1 MSLQLHDDD
10 VVARLRAGAPGY
22 PEAGPD
28 AGRTLTAARR
38 ALRRRRGRRALAGVA
53 AVVALIVGLT
63 AAGPI
68 SVPGLGTLVLPGGPD
83 IYSDPDQGD
92 PPVYPRQ
99 QLLEDVAD
107 LERYV
112 LPVAEDLGLTFYLDD
127 DGTLGRP
134 ACDGFT
140 WSHGAFRDRDP
151 GCANP
156 DDPELAFDA
165 ESDAA
170 FARVSDAI
178 ELAGVHVDRIDKR
191 GPATSFHLRD
201 NSIEWNWYYSYVPG
215 TSAGAQEEV
224 RTELRLGPRLQ
235 IHVTGDWWF
244 TVEPDD

>member
-1 MSLQLHDDD
+1 MSVKLHDDD

-28 AGRTLTAARR
+28 AGRTLTAARL
-38 ALRRRRGRRALAGVA
+38 ALRRRRGRRALGGVA
-53 AVVALIVGLT
+53 AVVAVIVGLT

-68 SVPGLGTLVLPGGPD
+68 PVPGLGPLVLPGGPD
-83 IYSDPDQGD
+83 IGSDPNQGD

-99 QLLEDVAD
+99 RLLDDVAD

-112 LPVAEDLGLTFYLDD
+112 LPVAEDLGLTFYLHH
-127 DGTLGRP
+127 DGGLGRP
-134 ACDGFT
+134 ACDVFT

-156 DDPELAFDA
+156 DDPELPFDA

-170 FARVSDAI
+170 FTRVSDAI
-178 ELAGVHVDRIDKR
+178 ELAGVNVDRISKG
-191 GPATSFHLRD
+191 GPGMSFHLRD
-201 NSIEWNWYYSYVPG
+201 HSIEWNWHYSYVPD
-215 TSAGAQEEV
+215 TPADAPKEV
-224 RTELRLGPRLQ
+224 RTEMRLGTRLQ
-235 IHVTGDWWF
+235 VHVTGDWWF